1 MDYQRIYNQLIE
13 KAQNRTLE
21 GYTEKHHIL
30 PKCLGGNNDK
40 ENLVE
45 LTAREHF
52 LCHMLLCEIYPK
64 ENKLKHALFLMS
76 IGKQKIKKNH
86 YVIGSRVYE
95 RLKIEYSQFLTG
107 KKHSIE
113 TCLKK
118 SKASLGKPKSEE
130 HKANIG
136 KGRTGITHKTHPKG
150 EEHGNFGRV
159 LSEEHIEIIRLTHIG
174 LKTHITPH
182 SEETNLKISQSK
194 RKWKHIE
201 QLDLNYNL
209 IQIFNTQAEAE
220 KKFKG
225 VSNVL
230 CGIAK
235 TAGGYYW
242 RHVY

>member
-1 MDYQRIYNQLIE
+1 MDYQRIYNQIVE
-13 KAQNRTLE
+13 RAQSRILE
-21 GYTEKHHIL
+21 GYKEKHHII
-30 PKCLGGNNDK
+30 PKCLGGGNEK

-64 ENKLKHALFLMS
+64 DKKLKHALFLMS
-76 IGKQKIKKNH
+76 IGKQKNNQNL
-86 YVIGSRVYE
+86 YVINSRTYE
-95 RLKIEYSQFLTG
+95 RLKTEYSQFLTG

-118 SKASLGKPKSEE
+118 SKVSLGKPKSKE
-130 HKANIG
+130 HKANIS
-136 KGRTGITHKTHPKG
+136 KGRTGLKIQSYPKG
-150 EEHGNFGRV
+150 EEHGNYGRV
-159 LSEEHIEIIRLTHIG
+159 LSEEHVEIIRSCHVG
-174 LKTHITPH
+174 LKTHTTPH
-182 SEETNLKISQSK
+182 SKETNLKISQSK
-194 RKWKHIE
+194 RKWMYIE
-201 QLDLNYNL
+201 QLDSDGNVV
-209 IQIFNTQAEAE
+209 QTFNTQAEAE

>member
-1 MDYQRIYNQLIE
+1 MNYQRIYDKLIE
-13 KAQNRTLE
+13 RAQNRTLE
-21 GYTEKHHIL
+21 GYKEKHHIL
-30 PKCLGGNNDK
+30 PKCLGGSNDK

-64 ENKLKHALFLMS
+64 EGKLKHALFLMS
-76 IGKQKIKKNH
+76 IGKQKIKEKH
-86 YVIGSRVYE
+86 YIVGSRVYE

-118 SKASLGKPKSEE
+118 SKASLGKPKSEK
-130 HKANIG
+130 HKINIS
-136 KGRTGITHKTHPKG
+136 KGRTGIKSKPYPKG
-150 EEHGNFGRV
+150 KEHGCYGRKHNDETKQKISKIH
-159 LSEEHIEIIRLTHIG
+159 LGLQTH
-174 LKTHITPH
+174 TTPH
-182 SEETNLKISQSK
+182 SIESKLKISQSK
-194 RKWKHIE
+194 RKWKYIE
-201 QLDLNYNL
+201 QVDKNGNV

-220 KKFKG
+220 RLFKG

-230 CGIAK
+230 CGISK